1 MSPGLNIAAL
11 SRRTGVA
18 PDTLRKWEQRY
29 RILRPTRTAG
39 GQRRYSEQDV
49 DRVLWLK
56 ARLEEG
62 YRIGEA
68 AALLGLDSDETATDP
83 ADHARLIFEAAA
95 RSDAAAV
102 NRLLDHAF
110 AHDLLTACNLIVQ
123 PLLVHVG
130 EAWHAG
136 TFSIGQEHLVTSAV
150 RARLERKLA
159 ETRAAVHGRAVLACG
174 PGERH
179 ELGLLMLAVLLRAD
193 GWDIAYLGPD
203 MPVDETMRLARE
215 SNAQL
220 VAFSVGTRE
229 AADALEAGLHETE
242 RPTNL
247 SLLVGGI
254 AANPVLAGRI
264 GGSYLGSDLPKAT
277 AALRAPTATV
287 A

>member
-29 RILRPTRTAG
+29 RILRPSRTEG
-39 GQRRYSEQDV
+39 GQRRYSEHDV

-68 AALLGLDSDETATDP
+68 ATLLGLDSDETATDP
-83 ADHARLIFEAAA
+83 ADHVTLIFAAAA
-95 RSDAAAV
+95 RSDVAAV

-110 AHDLLTACNLIVQ
+110 AHDLLTTCNQIVQ
-123 PLLVHVG
+123 PLLVQIG

-136 TFSIGQEHLVTSAV
+136 SFSMSQEHLVTGAV

-159 ETRAAVHGRAVLACG
+159 ETRAAIHGRAVLACG

-193 GWDIAYLGPD
+193 GWDVAYLGPD
-203 MPVDETMRLARE
+203 LPVEETMRLVCE

-229 AADALEAGLHETE
+229 TANALEAGLRELE
-242 RPTNL
+242 WPAQL
-247 SLLVGGI
+247 SVLVGGL
-254 AANPVLAGRI
+254 AANPLLAGRI
-264 GGSYLGSDLPKAT
+264 GGIYLGSDLAT
-277 AALRAPTATV
+277 TIARLRAPTATV